1 MPGSEKF
8 IADHKFADVIIG
20 LFDVKTLSS
29 ASVLSQLT
37 YIFLILTLFDFI
49 KVSVPHDYP
58 LNELELPLIS
68 RISLIWCL

>member
-29 ASVLSQLT
+29 ASV
-37 YIFLILTLFDFI
+37 FI
-49 KVSVPHDYP
+49 PTNLYFFNPDLV
-58 LNELELPLIS
+58 
-68 RISLIWCL
+68 